1 VTRRCIGSLGPKG
14 FVPDLLGGGDRFNDA
29 VSGTGYRT
37 LSTDTALFQVDL
49 EKRAASALFTT
60 TADDPILAREE
71 TRSADSGWQ
80 YTMVVTKRR
89 VHLLASDGKP
99 QWQAPYQPARASST
113 VFQLFLLE
121 PPGQFA
127 LWISPAGRAEEE
139 ARAKHPGH
147 VMWIARDR
155 GVLRSIDLPALPMP
169 HSVPRLEERLLSC
182 VTPPSLL
189 ATLPVTHMWVWGT
202 GIPRELLLFSWASAV
217 LVCLPVGLWLGR
229 RYQFSIAAQAGW
241 AVFHVLFGIPG
252 LLAFL
257 SVQEWPAREACPN
270 CRRLRLVDRA

>member
-1 VTRRCIGSLGPKG
+1 M
-14 FVPDLLGGGDRFNDA
+14 
-29 VSGTGYRT
+29 
-37 LSTDTALFQVDL
+37 FQLDL
-49 EKRAASALFTT
+49 EKRAINTLFTT
-60 TADDPILAREE
+60 TADDPILAKYEIV
-71 TRSADSGWQ
+71 SGDYNWE
-80 YTMVVTKRR
+80 YTMVVTKRLVR
-89 VHLLASDGKP
+89 LLTADGKP
-99 QWQAPYQPARASST
+99 VWQTSYEPARASST
-113 VFQLFLLE
+113 VFQLFVLE

-217 LVCLPVGLWLGR
+217 LVCLPVGLWMGR
-229 RYQFSIAAQAGW
+229 RYHFSIAAQAGW
-241 AVFHVLFGIPG
+241 GVFHVVFGVPG

-257 SVQEWPAREACPN
+257 SVQEWPAREPCPN
-270 CRRLRLVDRA
+270 CKRLRQVDRQHCERCGADWAPPEKTGTEVFAPLQAG